1 MSTFTVIDPSTG
13 SPITTLERAEIDHV
27 DAAVASAVR
36 AQRAWAALAP
46 VARADALRAF
56 ARVVEA
62 HVDELAALEVKNS
75 GHPIGSARWE
85 AQHVAQVLNYYAG
98 APERLIGSQIPVA
111 GGLDVTFHE
120 PYGVVGI
127 IVPWNFPMTIA
138 AWGFA
143 PALAAGNAVVLKP
156 AELTPLTAI
165 RLGELALEAGSR
177 RGSSPSSSARDRSWV
192 SASSRTPTCTR
203 SSSPGRPR
211 WAPRWPPGARAC

>member
-98 APERLIGSQIPVA
+98 APSV
-111 GGLDVTFHE
+111 
-120 PYGVVGI
+120 
-127 IVPWNFPMTIA
+127 
-138 AWGFA
+138 
-143 PALAAGNAVVLKP
+143 
-156 AELTPLTAI
+156 
-165 RLGELALEAGSR
+165 
-177 RGSSPSSSARDRSWV
+177 
-192 SASSRTPTCTR
+192 
-203 SSSPGRPR
+203 
-211 WAPRWPPGARAC
+211 